1 MPTVLVTGASR
12 GIGLELVRQY
22 CADGWSVLACCR
34 QPERADALRDLA
46 STHAGLRLRALDVS
60 DFPAIDRL
68 ARELRGEAIDVL
80 INNAGLYGPR
90 AGSQHDPSQEF
101 GHMDYA
107 HWQRLFVV
115 NTQAPFKMVE
125 AFIEHVAASE
135 QRKIIAISTGMAS
148 IGDAG
153 GGFHAYRTTKA
164 ALNMAMVAL
173 SRDLAARR
181 VRVALLCPGWV
192 RTDMGG
198 PNATLS
204 VEESV
209 RGLRARIAE
218 LDDSRSGEFVAYSG
232 KRRPW

>member
-34 QPERADALRDLA
+34 HPERAQVLRELA
-46 STHAGLRLRALDVS
+46 SARGPLRVHALDVS
-60 DFPAIDRL
+60 DFAAVDAL
-68 ARELRGEAIDVL
+68 ARELHGQAIDVL
-80 INNAGLYGPR
+80 INNAGLYGPKPG
-90 AGSQHDPSQEF
+90 AQHDPRQEF

-115 NTQAPFKMVE
+115 NTQAPYKMAE

-135 QRKIIAISTGMAS
+135 QRKIVAISTGLAS
-148 IGDAG
+148 IGDAS
-153 GGFHAYRTTKA
+153 GGFYAYRTTKA

-181 VRVALLCPGWV
+181 VRVCLLSPGWV

-204 VEESV
+204 VQDSV

-218 LDDSRSGEFVAYSG
+218 LDDERSGQFVSHSG
-232 KRRPW
+232 ERRPW

>member
-12 GIGLELVRQY
+12 GLGLEFARQY

-34 QPERADALRDLA
+34 QPARAQALRELA
-46 STHAGLRLRALDVS
+46 AAHERLRVHALDVS
-60 DFPAIDRL
+60 DFAAIDAL
-68 ARELRGEAIDVL
+68 AESLRGQPIDVL
-80 INNAGLYGPR
+80 INNAGLYGPTSG
-90 AGSQHDPSQEF
+90 AQHDARQEF
-101 GHMDYA
+101 GHMDYE

-115 NTQAPFKMVE
+115 NTQAAYKMAE
-125 AFIEHVAASE
+125 AFIDHVAASE
-135 QRKIIAISTGMAS
+135 QRRIVAISTGMAS

-153 GGFHAYRTTKA
+153 GGFYAYRTTKA

-181 VRVALLCPGWV
+181 VRVGLLCPGWV

-204 VEESV
+204 PQESV

-218 LDDSRSGEFVAYSG
+218 LDDARSGQFISHG
-232 KRRPW
+232 GRRKPW